1 MKRYTKRAAAALKFA
16 EKAAEDLGYN
26 YIGTE
31 HILLGILKQA
41 DSLAATYLS
50 KENVTFD
57 SVLELVQKRDYASFQ
72 MAEPPEYSP
81 RSLAL
86 LARAQQE
93 AVEMGVNEIGTEHIL
108 LAILKDDR
116 LPAMHYLMLL
126 NVNAAGLIER
136 IQKSQ
141 QGRTKSNPGED
152 KGDDTPVLRQYS
164 QDVTEAAREGKLDP
178 VIGRER
184 QMQRVIQILARR
196 TKNNPCLL
204 GEAGVGKTA
213 VVEGLAQKIVMGQVP
228 ETLSGKRILR
238 LDLAGLIAGSRYR
251 GDFEERVKLLMAEIK
266 RNPDV
271 ILFVDEMHTMM
282 GAGAAEGA
290 MDISNMLKPALSRG
304 ELQMIGATTLSEY
317 RKYIEKDPALERRF
331 QPVRIEEPSEE
342 ETFQILRG
350 VKEQYET
357 YHDVIITEDAIAAAV
372 RLSGRYISDRLWPD
386 KAIDILDEAAAKL
399 RLEMSQKA
407 ANQTQDPIQQI
418 LRLKEEAL
426 QKGDWKRAVQM
437 PMPKDTKSRS
447 EKKRK
452 ERKMVQ
458 ERQIAQ
464 VVSEWTGIPVDKL
477 EEKEMQR
484 LQNLEQILH
493 QRVVGQEEAVHAVSK
508 AIRRGRV
515 GLKDP
520 KRPIGSFLFLGPT
533 GVGKTELSKA
543 LAVALFG
550 DERSLI
556 RFDMSEYMEKHTV
569 SRLIGSPPGYVGYD
583 EGGQL
588 SERVRQH
595 PYSVILFDEIEK
607 AHPDIFNVFLQIL
620 DDGQVTDAQ
629 GRTIDFKNTVIIMT
643 SNIGARSIVAPSRLG
658 FSLETTE
665 KARYEDMRK
674 QVMEEVKRLFRPEFL
689 NRVDEILVFHALNR
703 THIEQIVEILFAQ
716 MAERMEKAV
725 GVPICMTEK
734 AKNWIVDQGFD
745 AAYGARPLRRLLQ
758 NQIEDQAAD
767 MLLAGQLG
775 GASKIVVDQQE
786 NAIILKTE

>member
-16 EKAAEDLGYN
+16 EKVAEDLGYN

-57 SVLELVQKRDYASFQ
+57 SILELVQKRDYASFQ

-93 AVEMGVNEIGTEHIL
+93 AAEMGVNEIGTEHIL
-108 LAILKDDR
+108 LAILKDER

-152 KGDDTPVLRQYS
+152 KGEDTPVLRQYS
-164 QDVTEAAREGKLDP
+164 QDLTEAAREGKLDP

-213 VVEGLAQKIVMGQVP
+213 VVEGLAQKIVMDQVP

-271 ILFVDEMHTMM
+271 ILFVDELHTMM

-304 ELQMIGATTLSEY
+304 ELQMIGATTLTEY

-331 QPVRIEEPSEE
+331 QPVRVEEPSEE

-350 VKEQYET
+350 VKDQYET
-357 YHDVIITEDAIAAAV
+357 YHDVIITEDAIEAAV

-386 KAIDILDEAAAKL
+386 KAIDVLDEAAAKL
-399 RLEMSQKA
+399 RLEMSQEA
-407 ANQTQDPIQQI
+407 AGQTQDPVQQI

-426 QKGDWKRAVQM
+426 QKGDWKRAVQT
-437 PMPKDTKSRS
+437 PMPEDTKSRTG
-447 EKKRK
+447 KKRK

-665 KARYEDMRK
+665 KTRYEDMRK

-703 THIEQIVEILFAQ
+703 SHIEQIVEILFAQ
-716 MAERMEKAV
+716 MAERMEKAIR
-725 GVPICMTEK
+725 VPICMTEK

-767 MLLAGQLG
+767 MLLAGQLS
-775 GASKIVVDQQE
+775 GASKIVIDQQE